1 MLSCYLLI
9 SLLFV
14 FGTVF
19 EFILVL
25 IIKQVVE
32 WAAINKR
39 SHTVQYGLKTNVLKE
54 RQTWKKNQCNVEIL
68 EEISTT
74 SGNTLS
80 TSNSRPDATNFKFF
94 KNLSIAS
101 KIDYVTFVVFISFFF
116 MFNCIYFAMY
126 L

>member
-1 MLSCYLLI
+1 MLSWYLLM

-80 TSNSRPDATNFKFF
+80 TSNSRHDATNFKFF

-116 MFNCIYFAMY
+116 MFNCIYDNT

>member
-1 MLSCYLLI
+1 M

-54 RQTWKKNQCNVEIL
+54 RQTWKKNQCDVEIL
-68 EEISTT
+68 EEIATT

-80 TSNSRPDATNFKFF
+80 PSNSRPNATKFKFF

-101 KIDYVTFVVFISFFF
+101 KIDYVSFFVFVAFFF

>member
-1 MLSCYLLI
+1 M
-9 SLLFV
+9 SLVFV
-14 FGTVF
+14 FGTVL
-19 EFILVL
+19 EFILVF

-32 WAAINKR
+32 WVAINKR
-39 SHTVQYGLKTNVLKE
+39 SHAVQYGLKANVPKE
-54 RQTWKKNQCNVEIL
+54 RQTWKKNRCDVEIQ

-74 SGNTLS
+74 SGNLLS
-80 TSNSRPDATNFKFF
+80 TSNSKHNATYFKFF

-101 KIDYVTFVVFISFFF
+101 KIDYVAFVVFVSIFF